1 MTSNELMAFQG
12 SPNAPAPA
20 TKPTQKIALE
30 SLPAP
35 VRSWLAP
42 ISSPHTRDA
51 YHLAISLWLRWCIVA
66 GVHPEAPTLEDAEAW
81 VAWLQTEEHGSRGI
95 GKRSANARASAVSSL
110 YNRLLAQNKIS
121 YNPFAGLVS
130 VKIKTSRMKT
140 PAVENSDVKKMLQAG
155 GREEHKANL
164 AVLELLFTTG
174 ARAFEIGEANI
185 GSLASDAHG
194 GKLVVTRKGGEEQ
207 ELPVT
212 VRAAHAIKAANAQR
226 GDLPPTA
233 PLLVGPR
240 GKRYSRHT
248 ISRLVHR
255 IAQEAGVHPDVAKL
269 VTAHT
274 TRRTVATEL
283 AEKNED
289 LRTIQTLLG
298 HKDPRTTE
306 GYIRAK
312 KDREKH
318 AAAASTLSGLFH

>member
-1 MTSNELMAFQG
+1 MVFSGPATDL
-12 SPNAPAPA
+12 APA
-20 TKPTQKIALE
+20 TKPTEKIAIA

-35 VRSWLAP
+35 VQAWLAAVAQR
-42 ISSPHTRDA
+42 SANTHDS
-51 YHLAISLWLRWCIVA
+51 YHLAISLWLRWCIQN
-66 GVHPEAPTLEDAEAW
+66 GRDPEAPGLEDAEDFAK
-81 VAWLQTEEHGSRGI
+81 WLQDAPPDGRGLA
-95 GKRSANARASAVSSL
+95 KRSANARIAAVSSL
-110 YNRLLAQNKIS
+110 YNRLLAQNKIRF
-121 YNPFAGLVS
+121 NPFKALVT
-130 VKIKTSRMKT
+130 VKVKTSRLKT
-140 PAVENSDVKKMLQAG
+140 PAVESGDVKKMLRTAAKF
-155 GREEHKANL
+155 EHKADA

-174 ARAFEIGEANI
+174 ARAFEIGEANVGQLQADGI
-185 GSLASDAHG
+185 GA
-194 GKLVVTRKGGEEQ
+194 KLIVIRKGGEDQ

-212 VRAAHAIKAANAQR
+212 ARALEAIKVANASR
-226 GDLPPTA
+226 GGLPPGA

-240 GKRYSRHT
+240 GARYSRHT

-255 IAQEAGVHPDVAKL
+255 VAVEAGVDVEVAKH

-306 GYIRAK
+306 SYIRAK
-312 KDREKH
+312 KDRERH